1 MNTWPLQHA
10 KARFS
15 ELVNECLES
24 GPQLVTR
31 HGREAVVIMA
41 ADEYKRVTA
50 SASGQS
56 LKDFLL
62 SAPRAELTINRSGD
76 TGREIAL

>member
-1 MNTWPLQHA
+1 MNTWPLQHE

-15 ELVNECLES
+15 ELVNECLEN
-24 GPQLVTR
+24 GPQMVTR
-31 HGREAVVIMA
+31 HGLETVVVMA
-41 ADEYKRVTA
+41 ADEYKRVTV
-50 SASGQS
+50 SASGQR

>member
-1 MNTWPLQHA
+1 MNTWPLQRA

-15 ELVNECLES
+15 ELVNECLEN
-24 GPQLVTR
+24 GPQMVTR
-31 HGREAVVIMA
+31 HGLDTVVIMA
-41 ADEYKRVTA
+41 ADDYKRVTA

-56 LKDFLL
+56 LKEFLL
-62 SAPRAELTINRSGD
+62 SAPRAELSIEHSTD

>member
-1 MNTWPLQHA
+1 LNTWPLQHA

-24 GPQLVTR
+24 GPQMVTR
-31 HGREAVVIMA
+31 HGLETVVIMA
-41 ADEYKRVTA
+41 VDDYKRVTA

-62 SAPRAELTINRSGD
+62 SAPRAELTIKRSEE